1 MEGPQWLADEESFD
15 TPLPRHQ
22 YSVGVVRLFLE
33 TIFSCAAGQQT
44 AAAVLELYASW
55 LPGVSDTPCANTGR
69 LWMLRLGLYEL
80 QRPKQQAKDWVWIM
94 DHTLQLG
101 SYKCLVIVG
110 VRLSVWM
117 QDRRALRHEDLTLL
131 SLTPMEQATGERVHE
146 VMCQTISVTGV
157 PCEVLTDGGTD
168 LKLGTQM
175 FQAKNPAVVHAYD
188 VKHKMA
194 LFLKKELEQDPRWAS
209 FVTAANQ
216 TKLGVNQTPLAFL
229 VPPSLKT
236 KARYMNLDTLLNW
249 GRGVLGYLKRPRINP
264 QAPVDLSKLKDKLG
278 WVAQYR
284 QPLVEW
290 SELLAIANATEDY
303 VRHHGYHRTGCRQ
316 LSARLTPLATSAP
329 ARRMR
334 AAVLEF
340 IKEQSSVVRSP
351 HERLL
356 GSTEVL
362 ESLIG
367 KYKHLQSTHSRGGMT
382 AMLLSFGAIVSQK
395 THDVI
400 HAAMTTIKTAA
411 VAIWCRKMLGI
422 TLQSQRT
429 FAFAGNK
436 NGIHNDDLER

>member
-1 MEGPQWLADEESFD
+1 VVPARLESQQWLDDEESFE
-15 TPLPRHQ
+15 TYLPRHQ

-33 TIFSCAAGQQT
+33 TVFSCAAGQRT
-44 AAAVLELYASW
+44 AAAVMELYACW

-69 LWMLRLGLYEL
+69 LWILRLGLYEL
-80 QRPKQQAKDWVWIM
+80 LRPKQHAQDWVWIM

-101 SYKCLVIVG
+101 PYKCLVIVG

-117 QDRRALRHEDLTLL
+117 QDRRALRHDDLTLL

-146 VMCQTISVTGV
+146 VMCQTVSVTGV
-157 PCEVLTDGGTD
+157 PCEVLTDGGSD

-175 FQAKNPAVVHAYD
+175 FQAENPAVVHAYD

-194 LFLKKELEQDPRWAS
+194 LFLKKELEQDPRWAC

-236 KARYMNLDTLLNW
+236 KARYMNLDTLVSW
-249 GRGVLGYLKRPRINP
+249 GRGVLGFLKRPRINP

-278 WVAQYR
+278 WVRKYR
-284 QPLVEW
+284 QPLMEW
-290 SELLAIANATEDY
+290 SELLAIANTTEDY
-303 VRHHGYHRTGCRQ
+303 VRRHGYHRRASRQ

-340 IKEQSSVVRSP
+340 IKEQTCAMRSP

-356 GSTEVL
+356 GSSEVI

-367 KYKHLQSTHSRGGMT
+367 KYKHLQSTHSKGGMT
-382 AMLLSFGAIVSQK
+382 VMLLSFGGSSHNRARRVEKKSGQA
-395 THDVI
+395 DAVRSCDS
-400 HAAMTTIKTAA
+400 KTASRQEDQH
-411 VAIWCRKMLGI
+411 VR
-422 TLQSQRT
+422 
-429 FAFAGNK
+429 
-436 NGIHNDDLER
+436 ERSVPRVRDSRLRI